1 MPHNFT
7 DDNIIEKAAARLKQE
22 SRKNIAPH
30 SFANN
35 IDQFSQWKNEIGK
48 SLSRFRLWLRRNEL
62 FNEDIDKR
70 LFRLQESLKKENL
83 TIAFVGEY
91 SRGKTEL
98 INSLFFSE
106 YDTRILPSEIGRT
119 TMCPTELFYDKKE
132 NRAYLKLLPIETR
145 LEETTLEEFRQIPNL
160 WTEVPL
166 MTDSAKEMSRALYTI
181 TQTKKVTLQ
190 DAVDLGFNE
199 KQLLKEID
207 QNGLVEIPTWRHA
220 LVSFPHDL
228 LKKGL
233 CILDTPGLNALGSE
247 PELTLKIIP
256 QVQAIVFLLSADTG
270 VTASDMEIW
279 EQHIR
284 NVSDSEKPDYEQT
297 DTDRSNVGQSKL
309 MPLQD
314 TYAILNKVDML
325 WDELSSKKKIE
336 KAIKR
341 MTDLTARQLQIDPRN
356 VLPVSAQKG
365 LLAKIKNDKA
375 LYAKSHIGE
384 LENILSQSL
393 LANKETTIKQS
404 VIEEAQ
410 TLIHESLQ
418 VVNNKNDQLRKQQKE
433 LSALT
438 NKNQNKID
446 HVVAES
452 KKSLEVFKKKSL
464 AIKPSQR
471 LLERQTQILLSVIGS
486 KAVSKEI
493 ESTLDELVNSKTTL
507 GLFKRMKLFFIS
519 VKSLMTELEREAELT
534 NKMVKS
540 LYAKFTNDFDVVLVE
555 PRLIPMVK
563 LNNQLNKIISRS
575 EKLENSLFMTF
586 SEHSLAVKRFFS
598 GTVTDIMAF
607 FKNARKD
614 LMSWTQNIANPLTQ
628 QLRIHHHM
636 MLAHHDD
643 LEKLNRKGLNVEG
656 QLKALKQLIGEL
668 EMERENALQISHSFD
683 NSELIP
689 ETSSPTNKKR
699 KEKTKIRSNIVNMSS
714 INRK

>member
-7 DDNIIEKAAARLKQE
+7 DENIIEKAAARLKQE
-22 SRKNIAPH
+22 SRKSVATQ

-70 LFRLQESLKKENL
+70 LFRLQESLKKETL

-98 INSLFFSE
+98 INSLFFSDYE
-106 YDTRILPSEIGRT
+106 TRILPSEIGRT

-132 NRAYLKLLPIETR
+132 SRAYLKLLPIETR

-207 QNGLVEIPTWRHA
+207 QDGLVEIPTWRHA

-279 EQHIR
+279 EQYIHTPST
-284 NVSDSEKPDYEQT
+284 SDQT
-297 DTDRSNVGQSKL
+297 NSGQSNIDQSNADQSNISHQ
-309 MPLQD
+309 QD

-365 LLAKIKNDKA
+365 LLAKIRNDKA
-375 LYAKSHIGE
+375 LYAKSQIGE
-384 LENILSQSL
+384 LESILSQSL
-393 LANKETTIKQS
+393 LANKEASIKQS

-410 TLIHESLQ
+410 ILVHESLQ

-438 NKNQNKID
+438 NKNQNKIE
-446 HVVAES
+446 HIVEES
-452 KKSLEVFKKKSL
+452 KKSLETFKKKSL

-493 ESTLDELVNSKTTL
+493 ESTLDELINSKTTL
-507 GLFKRMKLFFIS
+507 GLFKRMKLFFIA
-519 VKSLMTELEREAELT
+519 VRSLMSELEREADLT

-540 LYAKFTNDFDVVLVE
+540 LYAKFTKDFDVVLVE

-563 LNNQLNKIISRS
+563 LNNQLNKIISQS
-575 EKLENSLFMTF
+575 EKLENGFFMTF
-586 SEHSLAVKRFFS
+586 SEHSIAVKRFFS
-598 GTVTDIMAF
+598 GTVTDIMSF
-607 FKNARKD
+607 FKSARKD

-636 MLAHHDD
+636 MLSHHEE
-643 LEKLNRKGLNVEG
+643 LEKLNKKGLNVEG
-656 QLKALKQLIGEL
+656 QLKALKQLISEI

-683 NSELIP
+683 NTELMP
-689 ETSSPTNKKR
+689 ALSSPDNEKR
-699 KEKTKIRSNIVNMSS
+699 KSDTKIRNNIINMSS
-714 INRK
+714 VNRQ

>member
-22 SRKNIAPH
+22 SRKSVATH

-35 IDQFSQWKNEIGK
+35 IEQFSQWKNEIGK

-70 LFRLQESLKKENL
+70 LFRLQESLKKETL

-98 INSLFFSE
+98 INSLFFSD

-145 LEETTLEEFRQIPNL
+145 LEETTLEEFRRIPNL

-207 QNGLVEIPTWRHA
+207 QDGLVEIPTWRHA

-279 EQHIR
+279 EQHIH
-284 NVSDSEKPDYEQT
+284 NTSSSDESD
-297 DTDRSNVGQSKL
+297 NSKAIHI
-309 MPLQD
+309 QD

-365 LLAKIKNDKA
+365 LLAKIRNDKA
-375 LYAKSHIGE
+375 LYAKSRIGE
-384 LENILSQSL
+384 LESILSQSL

-410 TLIHESLQ
+410 SLIHESLQ

-438 NKNQNKID
+438 NKNQIKIE
-446 HVVAES
+446 HLVEES
-452 KKSLEVFKKKSL
+452 KKSLETFKKKSL
-464 AIKPSQR
+464 SIKPSQK

-493 ESTLDELVNSKTTL
+493 ESTLGELVNSKTTL
-507 GLFKRMKLFFIS
+507 GLFKRMRLFFIS
-519 VKSLMTELEREAELT
+519 VRSLMTELEREADLT

-563 LNNQLNKIISRS
+563 LNNQLNKIIARS

-598 GTVTDIMAF
+598 GTVTDIMSF
-607 FKNARKD
+607 FKSARKD

-636 MLAHHDD
+636 MLSHHDE
-643 LEKLNRKGLNVEG
+643 LEKLNKKGLNVEG
-656 QLKALKQLIGEL
+656 QLKALKQLINDI
-668 EMERENALQISHSFD
+668 EMERKNALQISHSFD
-683 NSELIP
+683 NTELIAEP
-689 ETSSPTNKKR
+689 FSSSKK
-699 KEKTKIRSNIVNMSS
+699 KSDTKIRNNIVNMSS
-714 INRK
+714 ANRQ